1 MRGVSLVHTHT
12 ASHPAQAKGSTQCS
26 PALARQNSQ
35 VVMRSRDCH
44 DDRGAGARR
53 HTALEARGVAQYLA
67 PVETV
72 KIDHPLRKRRG
83 KHTTCWWHPGAR
95 STIPTCLPDGDAV
108 LSALFFSMAVPAM
121 DRDLEQKR
129 STQGPGSRRFGVTTS
144 ASPWQRATLFKPG
157 QVVRSRASNRL
168 GRGYQQHTR
177 CLPDV
182 LRGWHQ
188 TVPGLAGAGD
198 GVLLESAPH
207 GLHAHREG
215 ARFAPCARDGHGI
228 RAACMV
234 VRCQVLKCGTRTAV
248 ARSGAGSR
256 ARQLA

>member
-1 MRGVSLVHTHT
+1 
-12 ASHPAQAKGSTQCS
+12 
-26 PALARQNSQ
+26 
-35 VVMRSRDCH
+35 MRSGDRH
-44 DDRGAGARR
+44 DDRGTRVQR
-53 HTALEARGVAQYLA
+53 HAALEARGVAQYLA
-67 PVETV
+67 PMETV
-72 KIDHPLRKRRG
+72 KVDHPLRKRRG
-83 KHTTCWWHPGAR
+83 KQTCCWHPGAPT
-95 STIPTCLPDGDAV
+95 TIPTCLPDGDAV

-121 DRDLEQKR
+121 DRGLEQKR

-144 ASPWQRATLFKPG
+144 ASPWQRATLLKPG

-168 GRGYQQHTR
+168 GGGYQQHTR

-188 TVPGLAGAGD
+188 TVPCLAGAGD

-234 VRCQVLKCGTRTAV
+234 VMSQILKCGTRTAIARCG
-248 ARSGAGSR
+248 ARSP
-256 ARQLA
+256 ARQLV